1 MASRSSSS
9 LAALALAGIATT
21 WGFIGLIVR
30 QIDLSAVAIVA
41 GRCWL
46 GAAGIGLGLLVV
58 CWRDRRPAA
67 PTHRGPC

>member
-1 MASRSSSS
+1 
-9 LAALALAGIATT
+9 LALAGIATT

-46 GAAGIGLGLLVV
+46 GAAGIGLGLSS
-58 CWRDRRPAA
+58 CAGGPAPGRPDPRD
-67 PTHRGPC
+67 PC